1 MCLICLPRWAG
12 PPPPEPSVNARQYAD
27 GLAFL
32 DRHPTVDLHAHPG
45 RFFMSGAPRTPFVAS
60 YPEPDVARAVA
71 DMRSA
76 RLGAAVFATVA
87 DLPVLERT
95 DRGLGAGRPFKPG
108 EALADHERQ
117 IRAASRAF
125 RREGLRVAR
134 TGGEIAAVHGEGQ
147 LAGLLSVEGGDF
159 IEDRLDRVAQAAAQG
174 VHAITIIHYR
184 TNQIG
189 DTQTEASTH
198 GGLTPLGRDTIRAME
213 SAGVLVDLSHASP
226 EAVEQ
231 ATAIAARPMLLSHSN
246 VAPSGGSHPR
256 LIPLD
261 HARRV
266 AGTGGVVGCVPAG
279 FAQASFEDFIDTIFR
294 MIEQLG
300 IDHVAIGTDMDF
312 TYRSVLPSYRD
323 WPALAGT
330 LLAHGLTE
338 METASVM
345 GGNVGYWNERA

>member
-1 MCLICLPRWAG
+1 MCLICLPQAAG
-12 PPPPEPSVNARQYAD
+12 PPPPAPGIDPRRQAA

-32 DRHPTVDLHAHPG
+32 ERHPTVDLHAHPG
-45 RFFMSGAPRTPFVAS
+45 RFFMSGAPETPFVAS
-60 YPEPDVARAVA
+60 YPKPDAARAVA

-76 RLGAAVFATVA
+76 RLSAAVFATVA

-95 DRGLGAGRPFKPG
+95 DRGLGAGRTFTPG
-108 EALADHERQ
+108 EALADHQRQ
-117 IRAASRAF
+117 IRAAGRVF
-125 RREGLRVAR
+125 RREGLRLAR
-134 TGGEIAAVHGEGQ
+134 TGSEIAAAHGEGQ

-159 IEDRLDRVAQAAAQG
+159 VEDRLDRIAEAAAQG
-174 VHAITIIHYR
+174 VRSITIIHYR

-189 DTQTEASTH
+189 DTQTEAPTH

-213 SAGVLVDLSHASP
+213 AAGVLVDLSHASP
-226 EAVEQ
+226 DTVEQ

-246 VAPSGGSHPR
+246 VAPAASGHPR
-256 LIPLD
+256 LISLD

-266 AGTGGVVGCVPAG
+266 TGTGGVVGCVPAG
-279 FAQASFEDFIDTIFR
+279 FAQASFEDFVDTIFR
-294 MIEQLG
+294 MIDQLG

-330 LLAHGLTE
+330 LLARGLTE
-338 METASVM
+338 METARVM
-345 GGNVGYWNERA
+345 GGNVMRILA